1 MDLYKKRGVGKLMFM
16 TRLTIGVSKRI
27 FAIFGILILVLLMLS
42 ACSGGDPLYGTW
54 VEPNSGVQLEIKSNG
69 DILTTLNGTTFT
81 MKYTLEVPDVLIL
94 KASKDGSVPDQRVT
108 YLATKDNLTLT
119 VDGVNTIFDRVK

>member
-119 VDGVNTIFDRVK
+119 VDGENTIFDRVK